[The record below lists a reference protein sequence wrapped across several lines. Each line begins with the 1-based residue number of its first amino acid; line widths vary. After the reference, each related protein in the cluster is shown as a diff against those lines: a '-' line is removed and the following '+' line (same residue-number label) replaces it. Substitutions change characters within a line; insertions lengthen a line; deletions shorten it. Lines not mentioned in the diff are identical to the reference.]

1 MEKKSKIPQIY
12 GYAVCLIAIITFL
25 ISLSAIITNIIDAK
39 DPLYS
44 RGNDQGLS
52 SYENFK
58 VETLNTGQNDAAYIP
73 DEATLKQM
81 YEDLK
86 NYKIKKVMHQTNK
99 TIIVN
104 SILFVLSIFL
114 FSFHWIWIRKLNKQE
129 E

>member
-12 GYAVCLIAIITFL
+12 GYAVCLVAIITFL
-25 ISLSAIITNIIDAK
+25 VSFSAIITNIIDAK

-44 RGNDQGLS
+44 WGDDQRLS

-58 VETLNTGQNDAAYIP
+58 VETLKTGQNETAYVP

-81 YEDLK
+81 FEDLK
-86 NYKIKKVMHQTNK
+86 NYKIKRVMHQTSK
-99 TIIVN
+99 SIIVN
-104 SILFVLSIFL
+104 SILVVLSIFL